1 MTHDP
6 GATGTMILL
15 FSVALAT
22 APAYPSR
29 VLPPA
34 PQVSGPAGGLQGSG
48 RRAAYLH
55 QLAGEEEQ
63 GVQCAGEGCQP
74 HLTLGLSC
82 CPAPERDL
90 PPHLAIFTN
99 VNTPPPFCFVNEK
112 ENPVTVCLPCP
123 LLPEPTLGAHG
134 PGGHGAGG
142 LGLSWPLGRGP
153 PQAQSHPARWGC
165 SLRQPRR
172 PLTSSVVSL
181 WGDSGY
187 LPRGGREGAE
197 LLLTRAR
204 PGEGAAGCSP
214 FCIWVQP
221 QYRAQEGLTCFHSD
235 PCFLPKRLLWK
246 LSRREVWPVGP
257 LSYPHSGPELGLTPE
272 DRPSKW
278 CSR

>member
-123 LLPEPTLGAHG
+123 LLPEPTQGAHG

-153 PQAQSHPARWGC
+153 PPGPVSSCAMGMLTEAAPPTPHQLCGFSVGRLWVSAQR
-165 SLRQPRR
+165 
-172 PLTSSVVSL
+172 
-181 WGDSGY
+181 
-187 LPRGGREGAE
+187 REG
-197 LLLTRAR
+197 
-204 PGEGAAGCSP
+204 GG
-214 FCIWVQP
+214 
-221 QYRAQEGLTCFHSD
+221 
-235 PCFLPKRLLWK
+235 
-246 LSRREVWPVGP
+246 
-257 LSYPHSGPELGLTPE
+257 
-272 DRPSKW
+272 
-278 CSR
+278 

>member
-1 MTHDP
+1 MRKKTPSPFAFPVPSSQSPPRVPMGPVGTELEGWVSP
-6 GATGTMILL
+6 G
-15 FSVALAT
+15 
-22 APAYPSR
+22 
-29 VLPPA
+29 
-34 PQVSGPAGGLQGSG
+34 
-48 RRAAYLH
+48 
-55 QLAGEEEQ
+55 
-63 GVQCAGEGCQP
+63 
-74 HLTLGLSC
+74 
-82 CPAPERDL
+82 
-90 PPHLAIFTN
+90 
-99 VNTPPPFCFVNEK
+99 
-112 ENPVTVCLPCP
+112 
-123 LLPEPTLGAHG
+123 
-134 PGGHGAGG
+134 
-142 LGLSWPLGRGP
+142 PLGEGP

-172 PLTSSVVSL
+172 PLISSVVSL

-204 PGEGAAGCSP
+204 LGEGAAGCSP

-235 PCFLPKRLLWK
+235 PRFLPKRLLWK

-257 LSYPHSGPELGLTPE
+257 LRYPRSGPELGLTPE